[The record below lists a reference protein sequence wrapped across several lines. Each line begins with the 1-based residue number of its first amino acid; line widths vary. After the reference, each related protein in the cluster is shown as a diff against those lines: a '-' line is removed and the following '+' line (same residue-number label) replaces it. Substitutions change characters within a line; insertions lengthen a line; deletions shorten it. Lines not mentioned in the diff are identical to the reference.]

1 MSAWW
6 EGLSSIL
13 KVLYCIAVPST
24 LILLLQTFFAMLG
37 GHDGGAG
44 HDFSDTSGLD
54 LDHSGFDLGHG
65 GLDIDHGGLDIGHGH
80 LDIGHGHDGDIGH
93 GHDIDG
99 GDPSDFTS
107 MRMFTLQTVVA
118 FLTVFGWS
126 GIVLVGAKVP
136 NGLAVGI
143 AAVLGFMTM
152 LLLAK
157 IIQLSKRLQE
167 NGTIDFRNAIGEV
180 GTVYIPCPPKN
191 QGFGKVNVTVN
202 GRFFEADAINSTQ
215 TLLPTGSRVRVTDL
229 SGDTLIVEP
238 EEE

>member
-1 MSAWW
+1 MNEWW
-6 EGLSSIL
+6 EGLSSLL

-24 LILLLQTFFAMLG
+24 LILLLQTIFAMLG

-54 LDHSGFDLGHG
+54 LDA
-65 GLDIDHGGLDIGHGH
+65 DHGGLDIGHG
-80 LDIGHGHDGDIGH
+80 GHDLQFDH
-93 GHDIDG
+93 DHDIDG

-107 MRMFTLQTVVA
+107 MRMFTIQTVVA

-136 NGLAVGI
+136 SGLAIGI
-143 AAVLGFMTM
+143 AAVLGFATM

-157 IIQLSKRLQE
+157 IVQMSKRLQE
-167 NGTIDFRNAIGEV
+167 NGTIDFKNAIGEV

-202 GRFFEADAINSTQ
+202 GRFIEADAINSTDKQ
-215 TLLPTGSRVRVTDL
+215 LATGSRVRVTDL
-229 SGDTLIVEP
+229 SGDMLVVEP